1 MTYTQQKDK
10 LVIKFFK
17 TNKLKKKKFE
27 RYKILK
33 EQNKIIQYLLDTE
46 NTYQIKVED
55 TLVEMEYSDNNKTFN
70 ECMLN
75 ILKGK
80 YKKG

>member
-33 EQNKIIQYLLDTE
+33 EQNKIIQYLL
-46 NTYQIKVED
+46 NVKNPYQIKARRD
-55 TLVEMEYSDNNKTFN
+55 GYRNGIF
-70 ECMLN
+70 
-75 ILKGK
+75 G
-80 YKKG
+80 YK